1 MVSTLYRVIWKARK
15 VTFGEEESGQES
27 SKKQFRQIE
36 LQLGRL
42 EDLKEDLVS
51 SHFHAQSTTP
61 LVCPTSVNGWPHLGF
76 FLSSTLTMQ

>member
-42 EDLKEDLVS
+42 EDLKEDLVCTWS
-51 SHFHAQSTTP
+51 YW
-61 LVCPTSVNGWPHLGF
+61 V
-76 FLSSTLTMQ
+76 